1 MYAHRCIYISMYVQY
16 VCMYVCMYDEWMLHV
31 SASCHTFN
39 LKVILQS

>member
-1 MYAHRCIYISMYVQY
+1 MYAHRCIYACMY
-16 VCMYVCMYDEWMLHV
+16 VCMYVCMMNGWMLHA